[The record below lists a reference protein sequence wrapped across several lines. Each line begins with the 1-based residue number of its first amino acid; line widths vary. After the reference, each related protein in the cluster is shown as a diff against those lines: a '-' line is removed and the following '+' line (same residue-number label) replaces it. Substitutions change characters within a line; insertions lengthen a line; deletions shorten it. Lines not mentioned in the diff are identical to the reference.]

1 MERSKKPTLSLRR
14 KPLEQLVE
22 LVPTE
27 VPDTEYRP
35 LEELIALP
43 ALEDIEYLDYI
54 TTRKHNRAM
63 ARKRPACTEPTR
75 KEERW
80 K

>member
-14 KPLEQLVE
+14 KPVE
-22 LVPTE
+22 KLIELAPTE

-35 LEELIALP
+35 LEEPVALP
-43 ALEDIEYLDYI
+43 MSEDIEYLDYI
-54 TTRKHNRAM
+54 TTRKHDRAM
-63 ARKRPACTEPTR
+63 ARKRPTHTEPTR

>member
-14 KPLEQLVE
+14 KPVEQLIE

-35 LEELIALP
+35 LEELVALP
-43 ALEDIEYLDYI
+43 VLEDIDYLDYI
-54 TTRKHNRAM
+54 ATRKHNRAM
-63 ARKRPACTEPTR
+63 ARKRPAYTEPTR

>member
-14 KPLEQLVE
+14 KPLEQLIE

-27 VPDTEYRP
+27 VPDTEYLP

-54 TTRKHNRAM
+54 TTRKRNRAM
-63 ARKRPACTEPTR
+63 ARKRPAYTEPTR